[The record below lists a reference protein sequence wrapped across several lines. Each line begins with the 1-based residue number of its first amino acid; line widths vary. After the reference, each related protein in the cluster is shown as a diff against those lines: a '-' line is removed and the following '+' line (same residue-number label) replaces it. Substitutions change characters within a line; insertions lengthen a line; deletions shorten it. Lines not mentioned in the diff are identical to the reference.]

1 MIANLAP
8 NHKNIQAAQCHC
20 PGGVHLP
27 LVTKSRGR
35 DGKIR
40 FTGIKNRLIESG
52 TYPLPL
58 GRKIIQCATPGQPLQ
73 QSESFASVQRPALRS
88 AKQGGRKAAGAGS
101 VRKTTV
107 KKCIHKVKS
116 AVQPLNQTRCMQC
129 PVSSARAP
137 PSWLQPHATVTIQPG
152 WCAPSATSTRTPRQL
167 DVAQPSWLTPRTEWT
182 SQVL

>member
-1 MIANLAP
+1 M
-8 NHKNIQAAQCHC
+8 AAQCRC

-35 DGKIR
+35 HGKIR
-40 FTGIKNRLIESG
+40 FTSIKKRLIESG
-52 TYPLPL
+52 KYPLPL

-73 QSESFASVQRPALRS
+73 QNESFASVQRPALRS

-152 WCAPSATSTRTPRQL
+152 WCAPSAISTRTPRQL
-167 DVAQPSWLTPRTEWT
+167 DVAQPSWLTPCTERM
-182 SQVL
+182 SYML